1 MSQMIELAFAG
12 FDELKTGIAEAL
24 TPKPDMSRSEIEER
38 AQDRKNAQKSINFI
52 MKDYQGIN
60 DPNWDSEAWVDSEG
74 NTRSGIEER
83 KKLLSIKKILDNQL
97 KTTYDELKVDSNF
110 LRNAQM
116 MYKAEHGH
124 DYTGLPKDLVEET
137 FKKFNFMEFNVG
149 WTGAELVSDNM
160 FYDNFDKEQLNAVRN
175 AYTQFQQTPWT
186 GDGSRAFSRQL
197 KDLVV
202 GTAADPFSWVVF
214 STKAIQAGSTLGK
227 LAAKKLFQKKIS
239 DRIAASIGASSY
251 TGMYSGAQNTNIQNI
266 EIDLGM
272 KNEFS
277 KAELGLSTALG
288 AALPP
293 AIALFG
299 LGGKYVSD
307 KVGEKLA
314 NNTSIQN
321 FQIPILSK
329 NMASLVGNITR
340 AGRHPQ
346 LAGYG
351 KNMVDDSRGTLKGK
365 TSAMLGVMS
374 DLRDN
379 MIGRSS
385 KNAVKEFQQGL
396 NDHVVN
402 PMNQAVKNGYESLV
416 YRDMTDLDSKG
427 MMDAIQK
434 IIDGQKNNADWDKA
448 FTNNRQIQDLIDLLN
463 PKVSDD
469 AMATWKQSMKDISLR
484 ESNKKMKYR
493 EDLAQWEKGATVY
506 DAASNSYKRMAKPTK
521 PEIEP
526 YPPKP
531 KPEHLQ
537 AKTTN
542 TEGLEVPSK
551 DISETFKN
559 LRSVL
564 YFEQQNALR
573 GEVVQNASHTGLK
586 EIRDIIAKTQ
596 RSQLKTKGDKQLY
609 DSLLKST
616 EDFKIVLEKTTIG
629 QKFAAIFA
637 KQKEATYNRTKR
649 NASGQFD
656 SSEELAR
663 GLDQET
669 DILVRD
675 LLEDIIDTKNSFPLL
690 QQFENTL
697 NSIDYRTNRVVNA
710 LNQKNNVPILEKRM
724 MAQLIDGNFDEFP
737 ELAEISKLQGKQ
749 RDQAV
754 SSLASEKLKSDVN
767 SYEPIREIIKSRFG
781 QNLIEDM
788 GSDDARSSGLVM
800 LGKVLD
806 REDGFEFM
814 KHLYPEF
821 DDSLSKIQSLDD
833 FLKNKVK
840 KKHSQSVIVNMTFA
854 NLAMEAGMVAG
865 GGGGLGKILAGG
877 STLATM
883 GGLQVW
889 RNLVGDPQFQKAMAD
904 ILNNNGRIPTKTAA
918 KLQDKFGFDQGGIQ
932 QLQDD
937 LNNMIVTI
945 PVIKTQEELRG
956 RDDKKAQKM
965 LMK

>member
-24 TPKPDMSRSEIEER
+24 TPKPDMSRAEIEER
-38 AQDRKNAQKSINFI
+38 AKDRKDAQNAINFI

-83 KKLLSIKKILDNQL
+83 KKLLSMKKILDNEL
-97 KTTYDELKVDSNF
+97 KITYDELKKDSNF

-149 WTGAELVSDNM
+149 WTGAELVSDSM
-160 FYDNFDKEQLNAVRN
+160 FYDDFDKEQLNAVRN

-197 KDLVV
+197 RDLVV
-202 GTAADPFSWVVF
+202 GTAADPLSWAFFSQ
-214 STKAIQAGSTLGK
+214 KAIKAGSTLGK
-227 LAAKKLFQKKIS
+227 LGAKKLFQKKIS
-239 DRIAASIGASSY
+239 DRIAASLGAASY

-272 KNEFS
+272 KDEFS
-277 KAELGLSTALG
+277 KAELGLSTVVG

-365 TSAMLGVMS
+365 TSAMIGVMS

-402 PMNQAVKNGYESLV
+402 PMNQAVKNGYEALV
-416 YRDMTDLDSKG
+416 YRDMTDLDSKQ
-427 MMDAIQK
+427 MMDAINK
-434 IIDGQKNNADWDKA
+434 VIDGQKNNADWDKA
-448 FTNNRQIQDLIDLLN
+448 FTNNRQIQDLLDLLN

-469 AMATWKQSMKDISLR
+469 AMAKWKQSASDISLKNSQNMT
-484 ESNKKMKYR
+484 EYR
-493 EDLAQWEKGATVY
+493 RLVEEYAD
-506 DAASNSYKRMAKPTK
+506 NMALNPILQRNLQKP
-521 PEIEP
+521 I
-526 YPPKP
+526 KP
-531 KPEHLQ
+531 KKLEIPSKPKADHLQ
-537 AKTTN
+537 ARTTN

-551 DISETFKN
+551 DISETFKG
-559 LRSVL
+559 LRSEL
-564 YFEQQNALR
+564 YNGQMNALR
-573 GEVVQNASHTGLK
+573 GEVVQNATHTGLK

-596 RSQLKTKGDKQLY
+596 RNQLNTKGDKQLY

-616 EDFKIVLEKTTIG
+616 EDFKTVLEKTTIG

-637 KQKEATYNRTKR
+637 KQKEAAYNRSKR
-649 NASGQFD
+649 SPAGQFD
-656 SSEELAR
+656 PSEELAK
-663 GLDQET
+663 GLDIET
-669 DILVRD
+669 DMMVQN

-690 QQFENTL
+690 QQFESTL
-697 NSIDYRTNRVVNA
+697 KSIDYRTNRVVDA

-754 SSLASEKLKSDVN
+754 SSLASAKLKSDVN

-788 GSDDARSSGLVM
+788 GSNDARSSGLVM

-821 DDSLSKIQSLDD
+821 NDSLSKIQSLDD

-889 RNLVGDPQFQKAMAD
+889 RNLVGDPQFQRAMAD
-904 ILNNNGRIPTKTAA
+904 ILNNDGRIPTRTAA

-937 LNNMIVTI
+937 LNNMLITI

-956 RDDKKAQKM
+956 RDDMKAQKM

>member
-24 TPKPDMSRSEIEER
+24 TPKPDMSRAEIEER
-38 AQDRKNAQKSINFI
+38 AKDRKDAQNAINFI

-74 NTRSGIEER
+74 NTRSGIKER
-83 KKLLSIKKILDNQL
+83 EKLLSMKNILDNEL
-97 KTTYDELKVDSNF
+97 KITYDELKKDSNF

-149 WTGAELVSDNM
+149 WTGAELVSDSM
-160 FYDNFDKEQLNAVRN
+160 FYDDFNKEQLTAVRN

-197 KDLVV
+197 RDLVV
-202 GTAADPFSWVVF
+202 GTAADPLSWAFFSQ
-214 STKAIQAGSTLGK
+214 KAIQAGSTLGK
-227 LAAKKLFQKKIS
+227 LGAKKLFQKKIS
-239 DRIAASIGASSY
+239 DRIAASLGAASY

-272 KNEFS
+272 KDEFS
-277 KAELGLSTALG
+277 KVELGLSTVVG

-346 LAGYG
+346 LAYYG

-385 KNAVKEFQQGL
+385 KNAVREFQQGL

-402 PMNQAVKNGYESLV
+402 PMNQAVKNGYEALV

-448 FTNNRQIQDLIDLLN
+448 FTNNRQIQDLLDLLN

-469 AMATWKQSMKDISLR
+469 AMAKWKQSASDISLKNSQNMA
-484 ESNKKMKYR
+484 EYR
-493 EDLAQWEKGATVY
+493 RLVQEYAD
-506 DAASNSYKRMAKPTK
+506 NMAKPIVLQKNLQNPIK
-521 PEIEP
+521 PEKLEI
-526 YPPKP
+526 PPKP

-551 DISETFKN
+551 DISETFKS

-564 YFEQQNALR
+564 YEGQQNALA
-573 GEVVQNASHTGLK
+573 GDTKQFATLKALK
-586 EIRDIIAKTQ
+586 EIREIVSKSQ
-596 RSQLKTKGDKQLY
+596 RNQLSTKGDKQLY

-616 EDFKIVLEKTTIG
+616 EDFKTVLEKTTIG
-629 QKFAAIFA
+629 KKFAAILQN
-637 KQKEATYNRTKR
+637 QKDAVYNKTKR
-649 NASGQFD
+649 NAAGQFD
-656 SSEELAR
+656 GNQELAKA
-663 GLDQET
+663 LDQDT
-669 DILVRD
+669 DMMVQA

-690 QQFENTL
+690 QQFESTL
-697 NSIDYRTNRVVNA
+697 KSIDYRTNRVVDA

-754 SSLASEKLKSDVN
+754 SSLASEKLKSNVN

-800 LGKVLD
+800 LAKVLD

-821 DDSLSKIQSLDD
+821 NDSLSKIQSLDD

-904 ILNNNGRIPTKTAA
+904 ILNNDGRIPTKTAA

-937 LNNMIVTI
+937 LNNMLITI

-956 RDDKKAQKM
+956 RDDMKAQKM

>member
-1 MSQMIELAFAG
+1 MSLMMELAFNS
-12 FDELKTGIAEAL
+12 FDELKSGVAEAL
-24 TPKPDMSRSEIEER
+24 TPKPDMSRAKIEER
-38 AQDRKNAQKSINFI
+38 AQDRKDAQRAINFI

-83 KKLLSIKKILDNQL
+83 KKLFAIKNILDNEL
-97 KTTYDELKVDSNF
+97 KVTYDELKIDQNF
-110 LRNAQM
+110 LRNARM

-124 DYTGLPKDLVEET
+124 DYPGLPKDLVEDT

-160 FYDNFDKEQLNAVRN
+160 FYDDFSKEELTAVRN

-186 GDGSRAFSRQL
+186 GEGSRAFVRQL
-197 KDLVV
+197 RDLVV
-202 GTAADPFSWVVF
+202 GTAADPLSWAFFSK
-214 STKAIQAGSTLGK
+214 KAIQVGSTLGK
-227 LAAKKLFQKKIS
+227 FSSKKLFQKQIS
-239 DRIAASIGASSY
+239 DRMAASIGAASY

-272 KNEFS
+272 KDEFS
-277 KAELGLSTALG
+277 KAELGLSTAVG
-288 AALPP
+288 VALPP
-293 AIALFG
+293 AIAMFG

-314 NNTSIQN
+314 NNTSIKN

-346 LAGYG
+346 LAYYG
-351 KNMVDDSRGTLKGK
+351 RNMVDDSRGTLKGK
-365 TSAMLGVMS
+365 TGAMVGVMS

-379 MIGRSS
+379 MIARSS
-385 KNAVKEFQQGL
+385 KNAVREFQQGL

-402 PMNQAVKNGYESLV
+402 PMNQAVKNGYEALV
-416 YRDMTDLDSKG
+416 YRDFSDADSKK
-427 MMDAIQK
+427 MIDAINK
-434 IIDGQKNNADWDKA
+434 VIEKQKNNTDWDTA
-448 FTNNRQIQDLIDLLN
+448 FTQNREIQDLLDLLN

-469 AMATWKQSMKDISLR
+469 AMAKWKQTVQENSLKNSQNMQ
-484 ESNKKMKYR
+484 EYR
-493 EDLAQWEKGATVY
+493 RLVDEYAENLKLIPIMQR
-506 DAASNSYKRMAKPTK
+506 NLQNPIK
-521 PEIEP
+521 PEKLPI
-526 YPPKP
+526 PPKP
-531 KPEHLQ
+531 KPEHLK
-537 AKTTN
+537 ARTTN

-564 YFEQQNALR
+564 YSGQQNALR
-573 GEVVQNASHTGLK
+573 GEVVQNTTHQGLK

-596 RSQLKTKGDKQLY
+596 RNQLKTKGDKQLY

-616 EDFKIVLEKTTIG
+616 EDFKTVLEKTTIG
-629 QKFAAIFA
+629 KKFAAILQN
-637 KQKEATYNRTKR
+637 QKDAVYNRTKR
-649 NASGQFD
+649 NPSGQFD
-656 SSEELAR
+656 PSEELAKS
-663 GLDQET
+663 LDQDT
-669 DILVRD
+669 DMLVQA

-690 QQFENTL
+690 QQFESTL
-697 NSIDYRTNRVVNA
+697 KAIDYRTNRVVDA

-749 RDQAV
+749 RDQAI
-754 SSLASEKLKSDVN
+754 SSLASEKLKSNVN
-767 SYEPIREIIKSRFG
+767 SYEPLREIIKSRFG
-781 QNLIEDM
+781 QNLIDDM

-806 REDGFEFM
+806 REDGFEFIR
-814 KHLYPEF
+814 HLYPEF

-854 NLAMEAGMVAG
+854 NLAMEAGLTAG

-889 RNLVGDPQFQKAMAD
+889 RNLVGNPQFQRAMAD
-904 ILNNNGRIPTKTAA
+904 ILNNDGRIPTKTAA

-937 LNNMIVTI
+937 LNNMLITI

-956 RDDKKAQKM
+956 RDDMKAQKM